1 MRIRI
6 TDIQR
11 FCTHDGPGIRTTV
24 FFQGC
29 PLRCVW
35 CQNPECQ
42 TAEPCLRFT
51 ASRCIGCEACAAVC
65 PNEVHR
71 VSGGEHE
78 VVRARCAACGR
89 CAEACPTAALG
100 LAGEGWEPGEVMSVV
115 KRDRAFY
122 EASGGGMT
130 LSGGEP
136 LWQAEGARAL
146 LELARREG
154 IDTAVETC
162 GFVEWAVIESVRDA
176 VGLWLYD
183 VKHVDPRRHRRMT
196 AESNERIISNLD
208 RLLSAGAEVILRMP
222 VIPRSNEGEGAIEQL
237 AEWLRGRPGIREVH
251 LMPYNRL
258 AESKYRSLGLEYALA
273 GLEAPTEE
281 ELDGL
286 KARLQGTGVRVRVGG

>member
-11 FCTHDGPGIRTTV
+11 FCTHDGPGIRTTA

-42 TAEPCLRFT
+42 TAEPRLRFT
-51 ASRCIGCEACAAVC
+51 ASRCIGCAACAAAC
-65 PNEVHR
+65 PNGVHR

-78 VVRARCAACGR
+78 VVRTRCAACGR

-100 LAGEGWEPGEVMSVV
+100 LAGEEWTPEEIMSVV
-115 KRDRAFY
+115 ERDGAFY
-122 EASGGGMT
+122 EASGGGLT

-146 LELARREG
+146 LELARQEG
-154 IDTAVETC
+154 IHTAVETC
-162 GFVEWAVIESVRDA
+162 GCVEWAVIESVQDA

-183 VKHVDPRRHRRMT
+183 VKHVDPGRHRRMT
-196 AESNERIISNLD
+196 AESNERILSNLD

-222 VIPRSNEGEGAIEQL
+222 VIPGSNEGEGAIEQL
-237 AEWLRGRPGIREVH
+237 AEWLRGRPRIGEVH

-258 AESKYRSLGLEYALA
+258 AESKYRSLGMEY
-273 GLEAPTEE
+273 EE
-281 ELDGL
+281 ELEGL
-286 KARLQGTGVRVRVGG
+286 KARLEETGVRVRVGG